1 MKRRGNAIDRTVGEA
16 TQDEVRAKL
25 SRFVRARWFEPPFGG
40 ETFTNLLL
48 GAFDAMDAGAHGPP
62 LVPAEQPIDLIV
74 SVTDFAGHK
83 EQLTRNSPPRVNEQ
97 EHRLVMQFRQNGRAG
112 TRLEDVPALVA
123 AARANATLQNRS
135 AAWRD
140 TRGPD
145 VKNQG

>member
-74 SVTDFAGHK
+74 SVTDFAGPK
-83 EQLTRNSPPRVNEQ
+83 EQLTLNSPPRVTEQ
-97 EHRLVMQFRQNGRAG
+97 APRLVMHFRQNGRAG
-112 TRLEDVPALVA
+112 KRPHDVPAPVA
-123 AARANATLQNRS
+123 AARPPPTFP
-135 AAWRD
+135 
-140 TRGPD
+140 GPLPPSPPPPL
-145 VKNQG
+145 

>member
-1 MKRRGNAIDRTVGEA
+1 MTKFWAVPIAGWAMKRRGNAIDRTVGEA

-74 SVTDFAGHK
+74 RS
-83 EQLTRNSPPRVNEQ
+83 E
-97 EHRLVMQFRQNGRAG
+97 EHTSELQSLMRLSY
-112 TRLEDVPALVA
+112 DVFCLKK
-123 AARANATLQNRS
+123 N
-135 AAWRD
+135 
-140 TRGPD
+140 
-145 VKNQG
+145 KNQPHNN